1 MNICLNPHSTDIF
14 YHLIILCGI
23 PCGVQLDPRQR
34 FTICTYQNEADC
46 LHLLYI
52 SNFTLF
58 TWHIIWMKIRKVPLQ
73 HPWATFLS
81 YKQKMKWPSEPNEE
95 DIQYPITSLIFV
107 IESQTLCLCPC
118 FQGQGSQFL
127 PPARFWKWREVLFWV
142 PSPSPPSPRMFCLI
156 SRLLLK
162 LAFWNLACAIYA
174 KTILLKC
181 F

>member
-1 MNICLNPHSTDIF
+1 MVVYSWPVILLRKGHLDITLSMTYCLGGINPQSTDIF
-14 YHLIILCGI
+14 YHLII

-34 FTICTYQNEADC
+34 FTICTYQNETDC

-58 TWHIIWMKIRKVPLQ
+58 TWHIIWMRIRKVPLQ

-81 YKQKMKWPSEPNEE
+81 YKQTMKWPSEPNEQ

-107 IESQTLCLCPC
+107 IESQTLCLYPC

-127 PPARFWKWREVLFWV
+127 HLICNWKN
-142 PSPSPPSPRMFCLI
+142 I
-156 SRLLLK
+156 
-162 LAFWNLACAIYA
+162 
-174 KTILLKC
+174 
-181 F
+181 